1 MNDEL
6 RSYIFARD
14 AYRCRS
20 CRLSV
25 YRSGFPQIAH
35 RIANT
40 KANVKR
46 YGKEVIDHPLNLAAA
61 CSLSCNAKMNIG
73 FKTREAD
80 ELAEK
85 IRNLLA
91 IPE

>member
-1 MNDEL
+1 MDDEL

-46 YGKEVIDHPLNLAAA
+46 YGKEVINHPVNLAST
-61 CSLSCNAKMNIG
+61 CSLYCNGKMNIG

-85 IRNLLA
+85 IKKLLA
-91 IPE
+91 NAE

>member
-1 MNDEL
+1 MDDEL
-6 RSYIFARD
+6 RSYIFTRD

-25 YRSGFPQIAH
+25 LRFGFPQIAH

-40 KANVKR
+40 KANAKR
-46 YGKEVIDHPLNLAAA
+46 YGQEVIDHPLNLAAT

-85 IRNLLA
+85 IKKLLA
-91 IPE
+91 IP